1 MSQNETEKLVFFIA
15 SHKDLYPNAH
25 EMCVQDAIYNANRT
39 GEAVFI
45 GRATYRVSPSGLVTA
60 LDTTLTD
67 PSTTAFAQAMAK
79 AEAEHNVTRAE
90 LDAARALITRYESAM
105 RSSAATIRAVYPN
118 ADPSPF

>member
-1 MSQNETEKLVFFIA
+1 MSQNETAKLVFFIA

-25 EMCVQDAIYNANRT
+25 EMCVQDAIYNAKRT
-39 GEAVFI
+39 GEEVVI
-45 GRATYRVSPSGLVTA
+45 GRATYRVSPGGLVTA
-60 LDTTLTD
+60 LDT
-67 PSTTAFAQAMAK
+67 SAKAVVQAMAK

-90 LDAARALITRYESAM
+90 LATARALIARYENAM